1 MPKLFV
7 IGGPNGAGKTTCAM
21 SLLPE
26 ILKCR
31 EYVNADAIA
40 AGISPFKPEQT
51 AIQAGRLMLER
62 IHYLSN
68 RGEDFAFET
77 TMASKTF
84 VPLLK
89 KCKNKGYSIT
99 LIYLWL
105 ASPELAI
112 KRVALRVAGGGH
124 GIPVEVIRRRY
135 KNGVSNFF
143 RLYLPVCDSWGI
155 YDNSSDH
162 PIAVARKNVHKKE
175 EIFKELI
182 LNNIKESIK

>member
-1 MPKLFV
+1 M

-21 SLLPE
+21 SLMPE

-62 IHYLSN
+62 IHYLAN

-84 VPLLK
+84 VPLLRE
-89 KCKNKGYSIT
+89 CKNKGYSVT

-105 ASPELAI
+105 ANPDLAI
-112 KRVALRVAGGGH
+112 KRVALRVEGGGH
-124 GIPVEVIRRRY
+124 GIPADVIRRRY
-135 KNGVSNFF
+135 SNGVSNFF
-143 RLYLPVCDSWGI
+143 RLYMPVCDTWGI

-162 PIAVARKNVHKKE
+162 PVLVARKNGHKKE
-175 EIFKELI
+175 EIFKKLT